1 MQTSE
6 IFKKNLDAMQGNIY
20 NDLRQK
26 LQNFKELQKFTFTI
40 GTDPLDINLVSKKNL
55 KKIYQIPIKELEE
68 SLKFYQKKY
77 TNYPFLFFYGLGN
90 GVLYKALLQNPNHK
104 RIIIVEKELE
114 IIFIVLNYIDFSEIL
129 IKGRIALI
137 HSVEYNENI
146 AELIFGLTELS
157 LFLKTYQ
164 INLHCS
170 FYKTYQEDIK
180 KINNINM
187 QSIKYLTLKKG
198 TDPLDAMIGIE
209 QAIWNLPE
217 MFKHY
222 SYKELLNKRKGLNK
236 NAIIVSTGPSLTKQL
251 PLLKQ
256 YANKAIIFCTDSS
269 YPILAKNNIKPD
281 YVLSLERIPLTSE
294 FFNNDFGEFDKGILF
309 ILPSLTHPNSIKYLK
324 KFKKDYMLAARHL
337 PFALSLDLKE
347 YGYIGGG
354 MSVAHSAY
362 ELAILLKCENI
373 ILIGQDLAYS
383 KEGKSHTDDYVNLAL
398 HKKDFE
404 RNKGHFTTTA
414 YGGKG
419 TVESSEVWTLFRKIF
434 ENYAIS
440 NQKYIK
446 TYNCTEGGARING
459 TIEKPFA
466 EICKE
471 ILTEDIKKPLKKLKK
486 KAKQE
491 QFKHMLTSYQKIK
504 KNMQLALSFQKEC
517 KKTLKKIQ
525 KITLKNKYAN
535 MESIVKDID
544 MLKEKLSHK
553 KYFFLHEI
561 LGPTLHHEES
571 LIAPIY
577 TQSVQNESEKQN
589 KLLSWIYANESLIET
604 IIDLIRSQD
613 LRIKKAIVPLRDEL
627 ERRNLI

>member
-6 IFKKNLDAMQGNIY
+6 IFEKNLDAMQGNIY
-20 NDLRQK
+20 NDLKQK
-26 LQNFKELQKFTFTI
+26 LQNFKELQNFAFTI
-40 GTDPLDINLVSKKNL
+40 GTDPLDINLISKKNL
-55 KKIYQIPIKELEE
+55 KKIYQTPIKELEE
-68 SLKFYQKKY
+68 NLKFYQEKY
-77 TNYPFLFFYGLGN
+77 VNYPFLFFYGLGN

-104 RIIIVEKELE
+104 RIIVVEKELE
-114 IIFIVLNYIDFSEIL
+114 IIFIALNYIDFSENL

-146 AELIFGLTELS
+146 AELIFSLTELS

-222 SYKELLNKRKGLNK
+222 SYKELLDKRKGLNK

-256 YANKAIIFCTDSS
+256 YANKAIIFCADSS

-281 YVLSLERIPLTSE
+281 YVLSLERVPLTSE
-294 FFNNDFGEFDKGILF
+294 FFNNDFGDFDKDILF
-309 ILPSLTHPNSIKYLK
+309 ILPGLTHPNSIKYLK
-324 KFKKDYMLAARHL
+324 KFKKDYMLVARYL
-337 PFALSLDLKE
+337 PFILSLDLKE
-347 YGYIGGG
+347 HGYIGGG

-414 YGGKG
+414 YGGEG

-486 KAKQE
+486 KVKQE

-504 KNMQLALSFQKEC
+504 KNIQLALSFQKEC

-525 KITLKNKYAN
+525 KITLKNKYAD

>member
-6 IFKKNLDAMQGNIY
+6 IFEKNLDAMQGNIY
-20 NDLRQK
+20 NDLKQK
-26 LQNFKELQKFTFTI
+26 LQNFKELQNFAFTI
-40 GTDPLDINLVSKKNL
+40 GTDPLDINLISKKNL
-55 KKIYQIPIKELEE
+55 KKIYRTPIKELEE
-68 SLKFYQKKY
+68 NLKFYQEKY
-77 TNYPFLFFYGLGN
+77 VNYPFLFFYGLGN

-104 RIIIVEKELE
+104 RIIVVEKELE
-114 IIFIVLNYIDFSEIL
+114 IIFIALNYIDFSENL

-137 HSVEYNENI
+137 HSIEYNENI
-146 AELIFGLTELS
+146 AELIFSLTELS

-222 SYKELLNKRKGLNK
+222 SYKELLDKRKGLNK

-256 YANKAIIFCTDSS
+256 YANKAIIFCADSS

-281 YVLSLERIPLTSE
+281 YVLSLERVPLTSE
-294 FFNNDFGEFDKGILF
+294 FFNNDFGDFDKDILF
-309 ILPSLTHPNSIKYLK
+309 ILPGLTHPNSIKYLK
-324 KFKKDYMLAARHL
+324 KFKKDYMLVARYL
-337 PFALSLDLKE
+337 PFILSLDLKE
-347 YGYIGGG
+347 HGYIGGG

-414 YGGKG
+414 YGGEG

-486 KAKQE
+486 KVKQE

-525 KITLKNKYAN
+525 KITLKNKYAD

>member
-1 MQTSE
+1 MQTSNF
-6 IFKKNLDAMQGNIY
+6 FKKNLDAMQGNMY
-20 NDLRQK
+20 NDLKQK
-26 LQNFKELQKFTFTI
+26 LQNFKELRNFAFTI
-40 GTDPLDINLVSKKNL
+40 GEDSLDVNLISKKNL
-55 KKIYQIPIKELEE
+55 KKIYQTPIKELKEN
-68 SLKFYQKKY
+68 LKIYQEKY
-77 TNYPFLFFYGLGN
+77 INYPFLFFYGLGN
-90 GVLYKALLQNPNHK
+90 GILYKALLENPNHK
-104 RIIIVEKELE
+104 RIIVVEKELE
-114 IIFIVLNYIDFSEIL
+114 IIFIALNCIDFSENL
-129 IKGRIALI
+129 FKGRIVII
-137 HSVEYNENI
+137 HSIEYSENI

-180 KINNINM
+180 KINDINI
-187 QSIKYLTLKKG
+187 QTIKCLTLKKG
-198 TDPLDAMIGIE
+198 TDPLDAMTGIE

-217 MFKHY
+217 MLKHY

-251 PLLKQ
+251 PLLKR
-256 YANKAIIFCTDSS
+256 YANKAIIFCADSS
-269 YPILAKNNIKPD
+269 YPILAKNDIKPD

-294 FFNNDFGEFDKGILF
+294 FFNNNFGEFDKGILF

-324 KFKKDYMLAARHL
+324 KFKKDYMLVARYL

-383 KEGKSHTDDYVNLAL
+383 KEGKSHTDDYANLAL
-398 HKKDFE
+398 HEKDFE
-404 RNKGHFTTTA
+404 HNKGRFVTVA
-414 YGGKG
+414 YGGEG
-419 TVESSEVWTLFRKIF
+419 EVESSEVWTLFRKIF
-434 ENYAIS
+434 ENYAIN

-446 TYNCTEGGARING
+446 TYNCTEGGARIKG

-471 ILTEDIKKPLKKLKK
+471 ILTDDIKKPLKKLKK
-486 KAKQE
+486 KTKQE
-491 QFKHMLTSYQKIK
+491 QLKHMLTSYQKIK
-504 KNMQLALSFQKEC
+504 KNMRLALNFQKEC
-517 KKTLKKIQ
+517 KKTLRRIQ
-525 KITLKNKYAN
+525 KITLKNKYAD
-535 MESIVKDID
+535 MESIVKNIDI
-544 MLKEKLSHK
+544 LKEKLSHR

-577 TQSVQNESEKQN
+577 TQSVQNEGEKQN

-604 IIDLIRSQD
+604 IIDLIESQNTR
-613 LRIKKAIVPLRDEL
+613 LKKAITPLQDEL
-627 ERRNLI
+627 ERKNLI

>member
-6 IFKKNLDAMQGNIY
+6 IFEKNLDAMQGNIY
-20 NDLRQK
+20 NDLKQK
-26 LQNFKELQKFTFTI
+26 LQNFKELQNFAFTI
-40 GTDPLDINLVSKKNL
+40 GTDPLDINLISKKNL
-55 KKIYQIPIKELEE
+55 KKIYRTPIKELEE
-68 SLKFYQKKY
+68 NLKFYQEKY
-77 TNYPFLFFYGLGN
+77 VNYPFLFFYGLGN

-104 RIIIVEKELE
+104 RIIVVEKELE
-114 IIFIVLNYIDFSEIL
+114 IIFIALNYIDFSENL

-146 AELIFGLTELS
+146 AELIFSLTELS

-222 SYKELLNKRKGLNK
+222 SYKELLDKRKGLNK

-256 YANKAIIFCTDSS
+256 YANKAIIFCADSS

-281 YVLSLERIPLTSE
+281 YVLSLERVPLTSE
-294 FFNNDFGEFDKGILF
+294 FFNNDFGDFDKDILF
-309 ILPSLTHPNSIKYLK
+309 ILPGLTHPNSIKYLK
-324 KFKKDYMLAARHL
+324 KFKKDYMLVARYL
-337 PFALSLDLKE
+337 PFILSLDLKE
-347 YGYIGGG
+347 HGYIGGG

-414 YGGKG
+414 YGGEG

-471 ILTEDIKKPLKKLKK
+471 TLTEDIKKPLKKLKK
-486 KAKQE
+486 KVKQE

-525 KITLKNKYAN
+525 KITLKNKYAD